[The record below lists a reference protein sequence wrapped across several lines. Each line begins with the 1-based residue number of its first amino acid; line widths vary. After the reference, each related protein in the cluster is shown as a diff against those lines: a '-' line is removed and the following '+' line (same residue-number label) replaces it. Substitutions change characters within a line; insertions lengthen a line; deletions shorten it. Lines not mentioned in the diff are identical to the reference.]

1 MTPSP
6 YHAEQNIFYDL
17 LGQGYAG
24 LNNFFLLGRNNFS
37 VCAVEDKE
45 GYLHASS
52 SNCSHPSDH
61 YLDNRPRKACCGPKN
76 QRFLLSRGFRVNTL
90 PLE

>member
-45 GYLHASS
+45 GTCMLPRQTAVIQAIIIWTTGHAK
-52 SNCSHPSDH
+52 PVAALKIRD
-61 YLDNRPRKACCGPKN
+61 
-76 QRFLLSRGFRVNTL
+76 FF
-90 PLE
+90 